1 MTHALVTGS
10 SGFIGHQLANSLT
23 SIDLSV
29 GEINEE
35 YFSTFDW
42 KLALVNELNRFNPKT
57 VFHVGACSDTLKQD
71 VQFMMTRNY
80 ESTKVITDWCVQKN
94 RKLIYSSSA
103 ANYGEYGKYP
113 SNLYGWSKY
122 TSEDYVVKSGG
133 IALRYFNVYG
143 PGEEHKGKMA
153 SFLFQAYLKQKNRER
168 IFLFPG
174 KPLRDFVYIKD
185 VISANIYASDMYE
198 SLSGKYYEV
207 STGVASS
214 FEEMLDVFGLDY
226 EYSSESLIPNG
237 YQFLTRGDLSKWM
250 KGWSPNFTLQH
261 GVTDY
266 KEYLQQSRSL

>member
-1 MTHALVTGS
+1 MTNTVVTGS
-10 SGFIGHQLANSLT
+10 SGFIGQQLVNSLT
-23 SIDLSV
+23 SKGFSV
-29 GEINEE
+29 GDINEA
-35 YFSTFDW
+35 YFSASDW
-42 KLALVNELNRFNPKT
+42 KVALVNELNRFNPKT
-57 VFHVGACSDTLKQD
+57 VYHVGACSDTLKQD
-71 VQFMMTRNY
+71 VQFMMVRNY
-80 ESTKVITDWCVQKN
+80 ESTKVIADWCVQQN
-94 RKLIYSSSA
+94 RELIYSSSA
-103 ANYGEYGKYP
+103 ANYGEDGRYP

-185 VISANIYASDMYE
+185 VISANLHASDMYE

-214 FEEMLDVFGLDY
+214 FEEMLNILGLEF
-226 EYSSESLIPNG
+226 EYSSQDLIPNG
-237 YQFLTRGDLSKWM
+237 YQFLTRGDPNNWMMKWNPRF
-250 KGWSPNFTLQH
+250 SLRQ
-261 GVTDY
+261 GVLDY
-266 KEYLQQSRSL
+266 KQYLSQGGDL

>member
-1 MTHALVTGS
+1 MVKALTK
-10 SGFIGHQLANSLT
+10 LNSEV
-23 SIDLSV
+23 D
-29 GEINEE
+29 EINEE

-42 KLALVNELNRFNPKT
+42 KVALVNELNRFNPKT

-185 VISANIYASDMYE
+185 VISANIHASTMYE
-198 SLSGKYYEV
+198 SLSGKFYEV

-214 FEEMLDVFGLDY
+214 FEEMLDIFGLKY
-226 EYSSESLIPNG
+226 EYSSGKLIPNG
-237 YQFLTRGDLSKWM
+237 YQFLTRGDRNKWM
-250 KGWSPNFTLQH
+250 KGWSPNFSLRE

-266 KEYLQQSRSL
+266 EKYLRQSKN